1 MYFLHPRYTLL
12 EQSFKKCEVVML
24 MQLLIPITITVIEIH
39 SSKTKKSENTVNNN
53 NIDMLKMNLWWNN
66 NTWINVKLGITI
78 THSSWILDEQL
89 GWTIKNNCKILHE
102 PFNNFFLKPCASKT
116 SPKRCTFLGFKNK
129 DNDWCI

>member
-53 NIDMLKMNLWWNN
+53 NIDMLKMNL
-66 NTWINVKLGITI
+66 
-78 THSSWILDEQL
+78 
-89 GWTIKNNCKILHE
+89 
-102 PFNNFFLKPCASKT
+102 
-116 SPKRCTFLGFKNK
+116 
-129 DNDWCI
+129 